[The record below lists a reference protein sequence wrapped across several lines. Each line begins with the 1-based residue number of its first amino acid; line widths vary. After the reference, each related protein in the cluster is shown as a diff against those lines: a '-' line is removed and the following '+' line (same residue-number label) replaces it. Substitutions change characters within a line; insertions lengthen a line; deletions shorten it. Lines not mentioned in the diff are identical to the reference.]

1 MVGRTQGVGR
11 RTKGERV
18 TDLHILGFSV
28 LGGVVGVLWALAMT
42 KTMYTPYI
50 NFYRELN
57 KELKEL
63 STALEKTKENT

>member
-1 MVGRTQGVGR
+1 M
-11 RTKGERV
+11 

-63 STALEKTKENT
+63 STALEKTKEKANG

>member
-1 MVGRTQGVGR
+1 M
-11 RTKGERV
+11 

-63 STALEKTKENT
+63 STALEKTKETK